1 MKEHVYKHTH
11 TLAHTYT
18 YTHLH
23 TYTHI
28 YTDLHTHT
36 HTHTHTRTNTHT
48 HTHTHTCINTLRS
61 ALHRLTMVTH
71 GILLT
76 AKKNKEYTSTVDGGL
91 EDKHIHG
98 HCRASWSNVLQV
110 RIRARHTG

>member
-28 YTDLHTHT
+28 YTDLHTHLG
-36 HTHTHTRTNTHT
+36 HTHTHPHT
-48 HTHTHTCINTLRS
+48 HTHTHTPFLPDKCDTLY
-61 ALHRLTMVTH
+61 AIPTH
-71 GILLT
+71 T
-76 AKKNKEYTSTVDGGL
+76 
-91 EDKHIHG
+91 H
-98 HCRASWSNVLQV
+98 
-110 RIRARHTG
+110 RHTLQKVCYSSITLQIEMACLGAVSAQHTNTAPTLTH